1 MSKSFFHHALKV
13 NEDICE
19 GCMHC
24 MKKCPTE
31 AIRMRGGK
39 AKLLS
44 NCCIDCGECFEVC
57 PHSAIYIDHDDMNDI
72 FNYDYR
78 IALIPAVLIN
88 QFKDD
93 IPTSLI
99 YQVIKELG
107 FTHIF
112 EIEQMSDFLIEEQR
126 KYAVE
131 HADIKP
137 LISSFCPAI
146 VRLIQV
152 KFPALTEHLM
162 LLKQPVD
169 LAAIYW
175 KQTLKKQGVSE
186 DKIGLFYITPCAA
199 KIAALKAP
207 VGEERSEINGVIN
220 MDFIYNRVLR
230 KIKEE
235 HRVDSEN
242 IEQSKFSS
250 NASMWSATEGE
261 KNNMPGRALAIDG
274 IHNVSEFLEKVEND
288 ELPDV
293 DYLELRA
300 CDQSCAG
307 GILLTGNRFLTIE
320 RMKKRAEKIRENEHQ
335 NIPVHFEIP
344 TDIADY
350 MRNNMSVQEVLPRS
364 MMVLDE
370 NRSIAMK
377 KMSLI
382 HDLMKHLPGVD
393 CGACGAPSCQALAE
407 DIAKVDATL
416 TNCIFLQTKMEER
429 GSMTTEERVK
439 TFQKIWGEK

>member
-1 MSKSFFHHALKV
+1 MTQSFFHHALKI
-13 NEDICE
+13 NEDACM

-44 NCCIDCGECFEVC
+44 NRCIDCGECFDAC
-57 PHSAIYIDHDDMNDI
+57 PHSAIFIDHDDLNSMFD
-72 FNYDYR
+72 YEYR
-78 IALIPAVLIN
+78 IALVPSVLTN

-93 IPTSLI
+93 IPTALI

-112 EIEQMSDFLIEEQR
+112 EIEQMADFLIEEQHQ
-126 KYAVE
+126 YSVE

-152 KFPALTEHLM
+152 KFPSLIDHLI
-162 LLKQPVD
+162 LLKPPVD
-169 LAAIYW
+169 LAAMYW

-186 DKIGLFYITPCAA
+186 EKIGLFYITPCAA
-199 KIAALKAP
+199 KIAALKTP
-207 VGEERSEINGVIN
+207 VGEEKSEITGVIN
-220 MDFIYNRVLR
+220 MDLIYNRVLR

-235 HRVDSEN
+235 HRVDAEN
-242 IEQSKFSS
+242 VGLSRISS
-250 NASMWSATEGE
+250 RASIWSTTEGE
-261 KNNMPGRALAIDG
+261 KRNMFGRALAIDG
-274 IHNVSEFLEKVEND
+274 VHNISEFLEKVEND

-307 GILLTGNRFLTIE
+307 GILLTGNRFLTVE
-320 RMKKRAEKIRENEHQ
+320 RMKKRAEKIRQTETLYSR
-335 NIPVHFEIP
+335 FEIE
-344 TDIADY
+344 DDLAEY
-350 MRNNMSVQEVLPRS
+350 LRANMSVQKVLPRS

-370 NRSIAMK
+370 DRGIAMK
-377 KMSLI
+377 KMALI

-407 DIAKVDATL
+407 DITKVEAAL
-416 TNCIFLQTKMEER
+416 TNCIFLQTTMEKR
-429 GSMTTEERVK
+429 GSMSIEERVEI
-439 TFQKIWGEK
+439 FRKIWGER

>member
-1 MSKSFFHHALKV
+1 MAKSFFHHALQI
-13 NEDICE
+13 NEKACV

-24 MKKCPTE
+24 MKKCPTQ

-44 NCCIDCGECFEVC
+44 NCCIDCGECFDAC
-57 PHSAIYIDHDDMNDI
+57 PHSAIFVKHDDLNDI

-78 IALIPAVLIN
+78 IALVPAVLIN

-93 IPTSLI
+93 IPTPLI

-112 EIEQMSDFLIEEQR
+112 EIEQTADFLIEEIR

-131 HADIKP
+131 HAHIKP
-137 LISSFCPAI
+137 LISSFCPAV

-152 KFPALTEHLM
+152 KFPSLTENLM
-162 LLKQPVD
+162 LLKPPVD
-169 LAAIYW
+169 LSAMYW
-175 KQTLKKQGVSE
+175 KQTLKKQGVPE
-186 DKIGLFYITPCAA
+186 NKIGLFYITPCAA
-199 KIAALKAP
+199 KIAALKTP
-207 VGEERSEINGVIN
+207 VGEDHSQVTGVVN

-235 HRVDSEN
+235 HRVETEN
-242 IEQSKFSS
+242 IEPSKISS
-250 NASMWSATEGE
+250 RASLWSTTEGE
-261 KNNMPGRALAIDG
+261 KKHMLGRALAIDG
-274 IHNVSEFLEKVEND
+274 IHNISEFLEKVENE

-300 CDQSCAG
+300 CDESCAG
-307 GILLTGNRFLTIE
+307 GILLTGNRFLTVE
-320 RMKKRAEKIRENEHQ
+320 RMKKRAENISKTETQ
-335 NIPVHFEIP
+335 NNRFEIDK
-344 TDIADY
+344 DIADY
-350 MRNNMSVQEVLPRS
+350 IRNNMKGEKILPRS
-364 MMVLDE
+364 MVVLDE

-377 KMSLI
+377 KMALI
-382 HDLMKHLPGVD
+382 RDLMKQLPGVD

-416 TNCIFLQTKMEER
+416 TNCIFLQTTMESR
-429 GSMTTEERVK
+429 GSMTTQERIA
-439 TFQKIWGEK
+439 TFRKIWGNK